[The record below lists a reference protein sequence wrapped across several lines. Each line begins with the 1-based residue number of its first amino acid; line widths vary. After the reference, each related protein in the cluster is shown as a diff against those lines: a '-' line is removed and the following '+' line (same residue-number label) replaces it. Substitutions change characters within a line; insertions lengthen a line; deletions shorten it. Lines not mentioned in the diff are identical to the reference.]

1 MKKTFLKNLVKK
13 RKVMR
18 LKEETVQ
25 RINNDMK
32 VFMGVMGKSTSRNRC
47 ETGINT
53 KKYITF
59 F

>member
-1 MKKTFLKNLVKK
+1 
-13 RKVMR
+13 MR

-53 KKYITF
+53 KKYITIF
-59 F
+59 